1 MKHEQCCEKCAQN
14 QEDELEKIISCK
26 LLTPNEKAS
35 IIEARRIKKLAD
47 DFRRNYATRDNTH
60 CQPQP

>member
-1 MKHEQCCEKCAQN
+1 MKDEHCCEKCAQN

-35 IIEARRIKKLAD
+35 IIEARRITKLTD
-47 DFRRNYATRDNTH
+47 DFARKYAMRNN
-60 CQPQP
+60 

>member
-1 MKHEQCCEKCAQN
+1 MKDEHCCEKCAQN

-35 IIEARRIKKLAD
+35 IIEARRITKLAD
-47 DFRRNYATRDNTH
+47 DFARKYVMRSN
-60 CQPQP
+60 